1 MTNTYTPQPGTIPA
15 KVIQALSL
23 LEPGTELTST
33 VLLEAI
39 GQPPGYEGFSTAM
52 ILAVDHG
59 LVHKRVEGRRAL
71 WSLPGGRAIVAEVLA
86 PSEQAA
92 QPAKPS
98 KVRPAPEVVTLP
110 AAPTC
115 TISQTA
121 DPAPT
126 SNFACALFSDGRL
139 VIEQGPRTTVLSE
152 DETRALVGYLE
163 RMAVAL

>member
-59 LVHKRVEGRRAL
+59 LVHKRVEGRRAF
-71 WSLPGGRAIVAEVLA
+71 WSLPCGQAIRVEVPA
-86 PSEQAA
+86 PSEPAA
-92 QPAKPS
+92 APAKPS
-98 KVRPAPEVVTLP
+98 KARPAPEVATLP
-110 AAPTC
+110 EVPTC
-115 TISQTA
+115 TVSQTV
-121 DPAPT
+121 DPVPT
-126 SNFACALFSDGRL
+126 GSFACALFSDGRL